1 MRCGSHHALV
11 NCCAPPANLL
21 TLTPLSLLPFSF
33 CVSQPSSTL
42 SSQVFS
48 LIFQVSF
55 LTLFFSSAPHT
66 LLKVPVFSLF
76 QSSFE
81 EVIRRNVRTILFVRD
96 RFTRYWHEL
105 RRYFAVRLLHYSKEG
120 LRLRSCWCSPYIP
133 TGVLSLLSSF
143 LSLSLSLSLSFHGSH
158 LTWFV
163 TFPLYTIQKALPFL
177 FFQVSLNN
185 PFRKTSEKSCHLL
198 TCALATAVITCTN
211 QM

>member
-42 SSQVFS
+42 SSLVFS

-76 QSSFE
+76 QSSLKKSLDE
-81 EVIRRNVRTILFVRD
+81 TSGQSCLFVIGLLD
-96 RFTRYWHEL
+96 TGMNSGDTSRFACCTIQKKGSGCEAADAAPIYQL
-105 RRYFAVRLLHYSKEG
+105 AS
-120 LRLRSCWCSPYIP
+120 
-133 TGVLSLLSSF
+133 SLFFCLSS
-143 LSLSLSLSLSFHGSH
+143 LSLSLSLSLQGSH
-158 LTWFV
+158 LT
-163 TFPLYTIQKALPFL
+163 
-177 FFQVSLNN
+177 
-185 PFRKTSEKSCHLL
+185 
-198 TCALATAVITCTN
+198 
-211 QM
+211 

>member
-11 NCCAPPANLL
+11 NCCAPAANLL

-33 CVSQPSSTL
+33 CVSQPSFTL
-42 SSQVFS
+42 SSQVIS

-120 LRLRSCWCSPYIP
+120 LRLRSCRCSPYIP
-133 TGVLSLLSSF
+133 TCVLSLLLSF
-143 LSLSLSLSLSFHGSH
+143 LSLSSRVTSH
-158 LTWFV
+158 LIRHL
-163 TFPLYTIQKALPFL
+163 PLSTQSKKPCLFYFSKFL
-177 FFQVSLNN
+177 
-185 PFRKTSEKSCHLL
+185 
-198 TCALATAVITCTN
+198 
-211 QM
+211 